1 MSHLCNLIRIYNTTY
16 FKRKISVDS
25 KIYLEVTSE
34 GKIQFFTCIIDK
46 FDLFQMLPSL
56 FAIRWLHI
64 LMSRGPQERGRIK
77 SGIKCTRAISSP
89 KPAIYDNSLDKK
101 KTTNKQNNKV

>member
-1 MSHLCNLIRIYNTTY
+1 MSRLCNLIRIYNTTY

-25 KIYLEVTSE
+25 KIYLEITSE
-34 GKIQFFTCIIDK
+34 GKIQVFDK
-46 FDLFQMLPSL
+46 FDLFQMPPSL

-64 LMSRGPQERGRIK
+64 LMSRGPQERGHIK